1 MGVASEGRP
10 LMGREIV
17 GWASLGWVGNWGFVK
32 TWGPGRAGL
41 GWAKPGVEQGRGMEG
56 KISPLQWGQ
65 DGETESSVGLGRK
78 RLSIKTL

>member
-1 MGVASEGRP
+1 MREVLDGEGNCGLGIAR
-10 LMGREIV
+10 MGRE
-17 GWASLGWVGNWGFVK
+17 LGVCEDR
-32 TWGPGRAGL
+32 WGPGRTGL